1 MIQIPR
7 NEENNSVKLIYHLKE
22 YIELEEYINNSNSN
36 FTSSARTGVLN
47 L

>member
-7 NEENNSVKLIYHLKE
+7 NEENNSVKRIYYLKE
-22 YIELEEYINNSNSN
+22 YIELEEYINNSK
-36 FTSSARTGVLN
+36 FTSSARTDVLN